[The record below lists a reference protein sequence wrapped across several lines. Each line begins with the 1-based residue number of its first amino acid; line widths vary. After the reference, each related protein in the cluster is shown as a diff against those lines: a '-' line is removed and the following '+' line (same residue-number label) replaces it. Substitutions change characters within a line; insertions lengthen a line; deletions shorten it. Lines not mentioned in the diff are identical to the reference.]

1 VAIRLRTVRDLEEY
15 MSATAPIIHYFGDER
30 DPERSERFSRQ
41 LPFDRM
47 HAAFADGEIIA
58 GAGVI
63 PFELTVP
70 GGPVA
75 CAGVTVVG
83 VLPTHRR
90 RGLLTRLMRAQLED
104 IRGRGEP
111 LAALWASEETIYG
124 RYGYGLASLDAMM
137 RATRVHAELR
147 PELPHAGAVRLVGH
161 DEALRE
167 FPRIY
172 ERLRRK
178 TVGFLSRSRARWDG
192 RLLDDPARRRGG
204 GVLNHALL
212 ELEGRAAGYALYRI
226 RPGFEDATNT
236 SQVEVIEA
244 FGDSPTATRE
254 LWRFLLGIDW
264 IQEIH
269 CDALAVDHPLLLLVQ
284 RPNKLNWKVFDGL
297 WLRLVDVPAALS
309 ARGYAADGRVTLE
322 VRADPVFPDNEGTWT
337 VDGGDARRTTR
348 RPDVR
353 LDVQSLAAAYLG
365 GFSFLD
371 LARAGRIEEVARG
384 GLARADTLFRVGAK
398 PWCPEIF

>member
-1 VAIRLRTVRDLEEY
+1 
-15 MSATAPIIHYFGDER
+15 M
-30 DPERSERFSRQ
+30 
-41 LPFDRM
+41 
-47 HAAFADGEIIA
+47 
-58 GAGVI
+58 
-63 PFELTVP
+63 
-70 GGPVA
+70 
-75 CAGVTVVG
+75 G

-147 PELPHAGAVRLVGH
+147 PELPHAGTVRLVGH
-161 DEALRE
+161 DEALRV

-172 ERLRRK
+172 ERVRRK
-178 TVGFLSRSRARWDG
+178 TVGFLSRSPARWDG

-212 ELEGRAAGYALYRI
+212 ELDGRAAGYALYRI
-226 RPGFEDATNT
+226 KPGFEDATNT

-269 CDALAVDHPLLLLVQ
+269 CDALAG
-284 RPNKLNWKVFDGL
+284 RPS
-297 WLRLVDVPAALS
+297 AAPP
-309 ARGYAADGRVTLE
+309 RAAPQQAQLEGVRRTLAAAGRRPCGAL
-322 VRADPVFPDNEGTWT
+322 G
-337 VDGGDARRTTR
+337 ARRTR
-348 RPDVR
+348 RT
-353 LDVQSLAAAYLG
+353 AA
-365 GFSFLD
+365 S
-371 LARAGRIEEVARG
+371 RSR
-384 GLARADTLFRVGAK
+384 
-398 PWCPEIF
+398 